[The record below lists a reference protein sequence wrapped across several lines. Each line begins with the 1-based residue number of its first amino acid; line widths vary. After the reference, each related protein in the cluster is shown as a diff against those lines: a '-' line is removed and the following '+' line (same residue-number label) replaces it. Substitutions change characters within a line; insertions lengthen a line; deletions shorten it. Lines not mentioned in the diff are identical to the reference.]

1 MKVKDLYQVVSPY
14 LDMQIGDSKSDRPL
28 TNKTWLANSN
38 CEISTYEDYDIYAII
53 PRIDK
58 DGNAYIAI
66 LIETKA

>member
-38 CEISTYEDYDIYAII
+38 CEISTYEDYDIYALI
-53 PRIDK
+53 PKIDK
-58 DGNAYIAI
+58 DGNAYLAI
-66 LIETKA
+66 LIKTKA

>member
-14 LDMQIGDSKSDRPL
+14 LDMQIGDSKMAGPL
-28 TNKTWLANSN
+28 TSESYLADSG
-38 CEISTYEDYDIYAII
+38 CEIDNYADYDIYALI

-58 DGNAYIAI
+58 EGNAYLAI

>member
-28 TNKTWLANSN
+28 TDKTWLTNSN
-38 CEISTYEDYDIYAII
+38 CEISTYEDYDIYALI

-58 DGNAYIAI
+58 DGNAYLAI
-66 LIETKA
+66 LIETTA